1 MHKYLRAVGFSNYK
15 SRKEIQKLIV
25 KVVQSAEKKSYTTLE
40 DDVLYAEYLAD
51 FGNGLGVCVRG
62 EYDENN
68 KFLFDYYFPCLTG
81 KRIAFQEDISVER
94 QKEKLSFA
102 GIVDDWRSGISLI
115 FYLQNIIT
123 YLKLFQMKRL
133 PVNGT
138 SLTLT
143 ALSEGGKILM
153 PLRKNETELRKA
165 QNYQMRKSRMIAA
178 ARNGDEEALEN
189 LTLADMDT
197 YSALQKKISQE
208 DILSLVDT
216 YFMPYGV
223 ECDIYSVLGEI
234 LEVEL
239 VQNRLTGEEVYI
251 MTISANNIVVD
262 VCVNKEDLMGEPE
275 VGRRFRGIIWL
286 QGHINYP
293 ENI

>member
-262 VCVNKEDLMGEPE
+262 VCVNKADLMGEPE